1 MDKLFII
8 EDDEKIRIELSQ
20 FLERYGYSCEY
31 SNDFENI
38 VEEALNSQCKLILLD
53 INLPFYDGFYVC
65 REIRKRSQVPII
77 VVTSRQSEMDELRA
91 MNLGCDDFVT
101 KPFNTEILLARID
114 AVMKRVYKNIN
125 DKTLSYKNLIF
136 HLEKSLVSFNDNS
149 IELTKNESRILLKL
163 IKEKEAIVSR
173 NDLMD
178 ALWQCDE
185 FVDDNTLTVNVN
197 RLRKK
202 IESIGAKN
210 YLKTKRGQGYI
221 LLAEK

>member
-91 MNLGCDDFVT
+91 MKLGCDDFVT